1 MKTKVGSH
9 TVEFYDSPETLPI
22 IRYQKFNK
30 YLMID
35 NEVGSSIAD
44 YDKRMQKAIRFLNSD
59 LKSEAV
65 KELENNRQN
74 VYNCLTEY
82 VPKGKALAILVKS
95 INGKRYHDI
104 ESETLKKIESEL
116 NRIGFTQ
123 KMMEDAIIEVKKKSS

>member
-1 MKTKVGSH
+1 MEIKVGNN
-9 TVEFYDSPETLPI
+9 TVKFYDSPENLT
-22 IRYQKFNK
+22 IRRHQAFNK

-59 LKSEAV
+59 LKTEAA

-95 INGKRYHDI
+95 INGKKFHDI
-104 ESETLKKIESEL
+104 ESETLKQIESEL
-116 NRIGFTQ
+116 NRIGFTH
-123 KMMEDAIIEVKKKSS
+123 KMMEDAISEVKKKSN